1 MRQFDVKEIY
11 ALDGK
16 GKAVAGT
23 IEPVHSGYWLD
34 SDDGPGKA
42 YLFGLTRQGRA
53 LAQADRLHLV
63 VTPSGEV
70 ALQRDVMVKVLFTDV
85 FGVERVSRG
94 DYWDDLPELH
104 RFRAQNKLAD
114 ELMDRAPPLFPFQR
128 ERHPYQGVA
137 FAVTGLDGLDALFP
151 PE

>member
-1 MRQFDVKEIY
+1 MRQFEVKEIY
-11 ALDGK
+11 ALDAK

-42 YLFGLTRQGRA
+42 YLFGLVRRGRDVERA
-53 LAQADRLHLV
+53 ELLDLV
-63 VTPSGEV
+63 VASSASIPEPKRV
-70 ALQRDVMVKVLFTDV
+70 RVKVLYTDV
-85 FGVERVSRG
+85 FSVEQTSRG
-94 DYWDDLPELH
+94 DYWDEVPEYH
-104 RFRAQNKLAD
+104 RFRIQNKIAD